1 MTTRE
6 VIRRLM
12 ISVNRIDG
20 IYAKQAA
27 DRKIKANLIEFF
39 YALDDGMPHSQKEIC
54 EKWMLPRSTLNTIT
68 RECIEKGYVTTEHI
82 TGRRRE
88 MYLRLTEAGQRYA
101 RSFLDDIYRR
111 EEAAFFA
118 SALEEEDIARL
129 EDFCDALKASFEEK

>member
-1 MTTRE
+1 MATRE

-39 YALDDGMPHSQKEIC
+39 YALDDGKPHSQKEIC

-88 MYLRLTEAGQRYA
+88 AEVNNKGAIAL
-101 RSFLDDIYRR
+101 YRR
-111 EEAAFFA
+111 LGYDPLNYPQFIKEPRE
-118 SALEEEDIARL
+118 
-129 EDFCDALKASFEEK
+129 